1 MSFDRPFR
9 LATLALLVV
18 IAGSVQHEQSTR
30 ADDAKPANPT
40 IALHCGGAVEDL
52 KLLRETLDKVAGI
65 RFNGGEIKYS
75 DFGRGEGLFTKFL
88 SLEVADLAKT
98 DIGTL
103 AKAVSEANT
112 SKKDK
117 CPPELFLILRYRPES
132 TSNEQFRAALT
143 KVKGVRPDESW
154 AGDANLWVHVDCGGE
169 AKLADILQALHD
181 ARVTFTDPITGN
193 D

>member
-18 IAGSVQHEQSTR
+18 IAGSVQYAQSTR
-30 ADDAKPANPT
+30 ADDAKPAYPT
-40 IALHCGGAVEDL
+40 IALHCGGAAEDL
-52 KLLRETLDKVAGI
+52 KLLRETLEKVAGI
-65 RFNGGEIKYS
+65 RFQGDELKYA

-88 SLEVADLAKT
+88 TLEVADLAKT

-103 AKAVSEANT
+103 AKAVSAANT

-117 CPPELFLILRYRPES
+117 CPPELFLILRYRPDS
-132 TSNEQFRAALT
+132 TSNEAFRAALA

-154 AGDANLWVHVDCGGE
+154 AGDANLWVHVDGGGE
-169 AKLADILQALHD
+169 ARLADILQALHD
-181 ARVTFTDPITGN
+181 ARVRFTDPITGN